1 MLRPGD
7 QVTVSPAELVPG
19 GASLSR
25 IDGFPVFVIGLY
37 PGDEAVVRLT
47 EVKKGFGR
55 GEVLSLLRE
64 GPLRRVLPCPVTET
78 CGGCDWTALRLDYQI
93 DAKRGIL
100 LDALRRVGKIDPA
113 LLPPITVHTS
123 PLNYRLRSRLQVQAG
138 KVGFFALR
146 SHEVVPLP
154 RECEVVGP
162 LVIRDLD
169 RIRAVA
175 EEIGNGEI
183 LTLESA
189 GELEITSGSAKH
201 LTIEVNGFKY
211 TVSTAAFFQVNRHLL
226 STLLDLVLRSAE
238 GSPRWK
244 RALDL
249 FSGVGFFTIPISRIF
264 GEVIG
269 VEEWGESHRLAEQN
283 AGPDS
288 RIRFVA
294 ARVEDFLRDFR
305 DEVDFI
311 FMDPP
316 RAGVSPEAL
325 ESISASGATNMAY
338 LSCDPVT
345 FSRDASRLLRRGWIL
360 KSLDLIDLFPNT
372 HHVETFGVF
381 RSTRD

>member
-7 QVTVSPAELVPG
+7 HITVSPAELVPG

-25 IDGFPVFVIGLY
+25 VEGFPVFVIGLY

-64 GPLRRVLPCPVTET
+64 GPLRRVLPCPVAET
-78 CGGCDWTALRLDYQI
+78 CGGCDWTSLRLDHQI

-113 LLPPITVHTS
+113 SVPSINVHAS
-123 PLNYRLRSRLQVQAG
+123 PLNYRLRSRLQVQEG
-138 KVGFFALR
+138 KAGFFALR

-162 LVIRDLD
+162 LVIHHLD

-175 EEIGNGEI
+175 AEVGNGEI
-183 LTLESA
+183 LTLENSA
-189 GELEITSGSAKH
+189 QLEISSGSTRE
-201 LTIEVNGFKY
+201 LPLEVNGFTY

-226 STLLDLVLRSAE
+226 ASLLNLVLEAADQLSR
-238 GSPRWK
+238 RR

-249 FSGVGFFTIPISRIF
+249 FSGVGFFTIPLSRIF
-264 GEVIG
+264 DEVIG
-269 VEEWGESHRLAEQN
+269 VEEWGESHRLAVRN

-288 RIRFVA
+288 RIRFVP

-325 ESISASGATNMAY
+325 ERISTARTATIAY

-345 FSRDASRLLRRGWIL
+345 FSRDASRLLRRGWSL

-372 HHVETFGVF
+372 HHVETFGLF
-381 RSTRD
+381 YR